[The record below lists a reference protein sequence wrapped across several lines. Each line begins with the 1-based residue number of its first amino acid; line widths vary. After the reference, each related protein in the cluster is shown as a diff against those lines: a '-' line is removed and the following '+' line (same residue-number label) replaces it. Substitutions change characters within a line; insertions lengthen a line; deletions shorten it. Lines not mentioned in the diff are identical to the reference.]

1 MNCKYCGSQLPY
13 GAKFCS
19 DCGHKTDERE
29 YLPTAAYD
37 SQPIVTPLY
46 QKTLS
51 AIGSGM
57 FLAACILVSVGTLF
71 TFSVIHILLTIFMWL
86 LYSQG
91 RKGVADAR
99 HLRCISG
106 TIFAQYVIR
115 YVILGCCALISLLFI
130 AYPTVINS
138 TFLKILETFGAA
150 NLGDALIQYNVLV
163 LSWVVGIIFLLIVVV
178 GFVFNICG
186 YRKIHLFFKTLHT
199 NVASGCDAELPV
211 SGAAAWMMVFG
222 IFAGIGALSSLGE
235 NLWGF
240 IGSGSISAAF
250 IIGNRI
256 LVKYFK

>member
-1 MNCKYCGSQLPY
+1 MICKYCGSQLPY

-19 DCGHKTDERE
+19 DCGHKTDESE
-29 YLPTAAYD
+29 YLPNVAYD

-57 FLAACILVSVGTLF
+57 FLAACILVSAGTLF
-71 TFSVIHILLTIFMWL
+71 TVNVIRILLTIFMWL
-86 LYSQG
+86 LYAQG

-106 TIFAQYVIR
+106 TIFAEYVIR
-115 YVILGCCALISLLFI
+115 YVVIGCCALIGLIFI

-138 TFLKILETFGAA
+138 AFLKILEVLGVA
-150 NLGDALIQYNVLV
+150 NLGDALIQYNVMAI
-163 LSWVVGIIFLLIVVV
+163 SWAVGIIFLLIAVV
-178 GFVFNICG
+178 GIVINICG
-186 YRKIHLFFKTLHT
+186 YRKIHLFFKMLHT
-199 NVASGCDAELPV
+199 NVSSGYDAELPV

-222 IFAGIGALSSLGE
+222 IFAGIGALSNLGE